1 MATIQIAPARP
12 ATRAKAQNNSAAR
25 IWRNFDF
32 VLMGV
37 TLILIIYGVLMI
49 RSATLGAV
57 DTDLQNRVERQEQY
71 AVVGILVLL
80 VTAAVDYR
88 LLGAL
93 HRYIYLVLVGLLA
106 LVFVLGV
113 VGAAG
118 AQRWLQVGIP
128 VQPSEL
134 SKILLIIVLGQHLQH
149 QYGKLNKLRTVIISL
164 GYVGL
169 PALLIFAQPNLGITL
184 LVLFTWFIMV
194 WAAGLRLRHIVMGL
208 LVVVI
213 GLPLLWSQMQDY
225 QRGRIYSFLN
235 CDDSQGNCYNI
246 KQSQISIGSG
256 GLFGQGYANG
266 TQTQLRFL
274 RVRHTDFIFSVIAH
288 ELGFV
293 GAVAVLVLIGIVLW
307 RILRA
312 AYLARDPLGS
322 LICYGV
328 AANIFFQTTVS
339 IGMNLQLLPVTGLTL
354 PFISSGGSSL
364 LTLLFGLGLVQSVV
378 MRHKQLDF

>member
-1 MATIQIAPARP
+1 MDTVINSARP
-12 ATRAKAQNNSAAR
+12 KAKPSTRNAAR
-25 IWRNFDF
+25 LWRNFDF

-49 RSATLGAV
+49 RSATIGAV
-57 DTDLQNRVERQEQY
+57 DTDLQNRVVRQEQY
-71 AVVGILVLL
+71 AAIGIVVLL
-80 VTAAVDYR
+80 FTAAIDYR
-88 LLGAL
+88 LLGSL

-106 LVFVLGV
+106 LVVGLGV

-134 SKILLIIVLGQHLQH
+134 AKILLIIVMGQHLQH
-149 QYGKLNKLRTVIISL
+149 QYRKLDKVRTVLISL
-164 GYVGL
+164 AYVGL
-169 PALLIFAQPNLGITL
+169 PAMLIFIQPNLGITL
-184 LVLFTWFIMV
+184 LVMFTWFVMV
-194 WAAGLRLRHIVMGL
+194 WAAGLRGKHIALGL
-208 LVVVI
+208 TIILI
-213 GLPLLWSQMQDY
+213 GLPILWSNMQDY
-225 QRGRIYSFLN
+225 QRGRIYSFFG

-293 GAVAVLVLIGIVLW
+293 GAVAVLVLIGLLLW
-307 RILRA
+307 RIMRA
-312 AYLARDPLGS
+312 AALARDPLGS

-364 LTLLFGLGLVQSVV
+364 LTLLFGLGLVQSVI
-378 MRHKQLDF
+378 MRHKQMDF

>member
-1 MATIQIAPARP
+1 MDTVINSARP
-12 ATRAKAQNNSAAR
+12 KAKPGTRNAAR
-25 IWRNFDF
+25 LWRNFDF

-49 RSATLGAV
+49 RSATIGAV
-57 DTDLQNRVERQEQY
+57 DTDLQNRVVRQEQY
-71 AVVGILVLL
+71 AAIGIVVLL
-80 VTAAVDYR
+80 FTAAIDYR
-88 LLGAL
+88 LLGSL

-106 LVFVLGV
+106 LVVGLGV

-134 SKILLIIVLGQHLQH
+134 AKILLIIVMGQHLQH
-149 QYGKLNKLRTVIISL
+149 QYRKLDKVRTVLISL
-164 GYVGL
+164 AYVGL
-169 PALLIFAQPNLGITL
+169 PAMLIFIQPNLGITL
-184 LVLFTWFIMV
+184 LVMFTWFVMV
-194 WAAGLRLRHIVMGL
+194 WAAGLRGKHIALGL
-208 LVVVI
+208 TIILI
-213 GLPLLWSQMQDY
+213 GLPILWSNMQDY
-225 QRGRIYSFLN
+225 QRGRIYSFFG

-293 GAVAVLVLIGIVLW
+293 GAVAVLVLIGLLLW
-307 RILRA
+307 RIMRA
-312 AYLARDPLGS
+312 AALARDPLGS

-378 MRHKQLDF
+378 MRHKQMDF